1 MKKVLLTLLMS
12 VAAIGGSASTPLWL
26 SDVKISPD
34 GSEIVFCYKGD
45 IYKVSASGGSAVQ
58 LTSRDSYEC
67 EPVWSPDGKK
77 IAFASDR
84 NGNFDLFVMPSS
96 GGAAKRITFDS
107 ASELPSTFS
116 PDGKYVYFSATIQDP
131 VASVS
136 FPTTRQPEL
145 YKVPVDGGRSV
156 QVLATPAEKVA
167 FDKTGDTFLYQD
179 QKGFENEW
187 RKHHTSSIT
196 RDVWMYDT
204 KTGKHTNL
212 TSHAGEDRNPVYS
225 PDGKDVYFL
234 SERNGGSFNVYRMA
248 VSQPA
253 EVKAVTKFKTH
264 PVRFL
269 SVAGN
274 GMLCYAY
281 DGEIYTQNGVS
292 ASPRKVKIDLVCDD
306 DSRYI
311 DRTYTSGLNAASVS
325 PDGKQVAF
333 IVRGEVF
340 VTSVE
345 YPTTKRIT
353 ETPEAEKS
361 VTWADNRTIAYASE
375 RGGKWGLYKATIA
388 REEDLNFP
396 NATIVNEEALIPS
409 DKVERAYPQFS
420 PDGKELAFI
429 EDRNRLMV
437 LNLKTKK
444 VRQVTDGSYWM
455 RRTGAFD
462 YSWSPDGKW
471 FALEV
476 INNGHDPYSN
486 IAIVSADGGEVIN
499 ITNNGY
505 FNSTPQWVLDGN
517 AVMFITD
524 RYGMRSHAS
533 WGSLSDVMLVF
544 MNQDAYDKY
553 NLSKEDYELRKELD
567 EEREKKAKKEKKED
581 KKDNKKTD
589 KKEDKKADDKKE
601 DSVKPIV
608 VELAGIEDRLVRVT
622 PNSSEISHALI
633 TKDGK
638 SLYYLSE
645 FEDGYDLWKMDLR
658 KKETKIVQ
666 KLGAG
671 PGLLVQDFKGK
682 NIFLF
687 TSRSVKK
694 IDSSSDKATVV
705 TYNAKMRIDLAAER
719 EYMFNHICLQEKEC
733 FYNTNMHGVDWEAMC
748 KAYRKFLPHINNN
761 YDFSKMVSELLG
773 ELNVSHTGCGY
784 RAPGGGD
791 RTLNLGLI
799 YDLTYTGKGLK
810 VDEVVEKG
818 PFDYAKS
825 KVKPGVI
832 VEKINGEEIGDKDD
846 VASHFT
852 NLQSRKN
859 LVSLYDPATG
869 ERWDEVVVPISA
881 GAMRELLYKRW
892 VKRCAAEVDRL
903 SGGRLAYVHI
913 ESMDD
918 ESFRTIYGDLL
929 GKYYK
934 KEGVVIDTRWNGG
947 GRLHEDIEVLFSGKK
962 YFTQVVRGK
971 ESCDMPSRRWNKP
984 SIMVQCEANYSNAHG
999 TPWVYKHCGIG
1010 RLVGMPVP
1018 GTMTSVSW
1026 ETLIDP
1032 TLYFGIP
1039 VIGYRLPDGSYL
1051 ENSQLE
1057 PDVKVSNSPETIV
1070 KGEDTQLRVAVE
1082 QLLREIDGK

>member
-45 IYKVSASGGSAVQ
+45 IFKVSASGGSAVQ

-84 NGNFDLFVMPSS
+84 YGNFDLFVMPSS

-292 ASPRKVKIDLVCDD
+292 SSTRKVKIDLVCDD

-353 ETPEAEKS
+353 ETP
-361 VTWADNRTIAYASE
+361 
-375 RGGKWGLYKATIA
+375 
-388 REEDLNFP
+388 
-396 NATIVNEEALIPS
+396 
-409 DKVERAYPQFS
+409 
-420 PDGKELAFI
+420 
-429 EDRNRLMV
+429 
-437 LNLKTKK
+437 
-444 VRQVTDGSYWM
+444 
-455 RRTGAFD
+455 
-462 YSWSPDGKW
+462 
-471 FALEV
+471 
-476 INNGHDPYSN
+476 
-486 IAIVSADGGEVIN
+486 
-499 ITNNGY
+499 
-505 FNSTPQWVLDGN
+505 
-517 AVMFITD
+517 
-524 RYGMRSHAS
+524 
-533 WGSLSDVMLVF
+533 
-544 MNQDAYDKY
+544 
-553 NLSKEDYELRKELD
+553 
-567 EEREKKAKKEKKED
+567 
-581 KKDNKKTD
+581 
-589 KKEDKKADDKKE
+589 
-601 DSVKPIV
+601 
-608 VELAGIEDRLVRVT
+608 
-622 PNSSEISHALI
+622 
-633 TKDGK
+633 
-638 SLYYLSE
+638 
-645 FEDGYDLWKMDLR
+645 
-658 KKETKIVQ
+658 
-666 KLGAG
+666 
-671 PGLLVQDFKGK
+671 
-682 NIFLF
+682 
-687 TSRSVKK
+687 
-694 IDSSSDKATVV
+694 
-705 TYNAKMRIDLAAER
+705 
-719 EYMFNHICLQEKEC
+719 
-733 FYNTNMHGVDWEAMC
+733 
-748 KAYRKFLPHINNN
+748 
-761 YDFSKMVSELLG
+761 
-773 ELNVSHTGCGY
+773 
-784 RAPGGGD
+784 
-791 RTLNLGLI
+791 
-799 YDLTYTGKGLK
+799 
-810 VDEVVEKG
+810 
-818 PFDYAKS
+818 
-825 KVKPGVI
+825 
-832 VEKINGEEIGDKDD
+832 
-846 VASHFT
+846 
-852 NLQSRKN
+852 
-859 LVSLYDPATG
+859 
-869 ERWDEVVVPISA
+869 
-881 GAMRELLYKRW
+881 
-892 VKRCAAEVDRL
+892 
-903 SGGRLAYVHI
+903 
-913 ESMDD
+913 
-918 ESFRTIYGDLL
+918 
-929 GKYYK
+929 
-934 KEGVVIDTRWNGG
+934 
-947 GRLHEDIEVLFSGKK
+947 
-962 YFTQVVRGK
+962 
-971 ESCDMPSRRWNKP
+971 
-984 SIMVQCEANYSNAHG
+984 
-999 TPWVYKHCGIG
+999 
-1010 RLVGMPVP
+1010 
-1018 GTMTSVSW
+1018 
-1026 ETLIDP
+1026 
-1032 TLYFGIP
+1032 
-1039 VIGYRLPDGSYL
+1039 
-1051 ENSQLE
+1051 
-1057 PDVKVSNSPETIV
+1057 
-1070 KGEDTQLRVAVE
+1070 
-1082 QLLREIDGK
+1082 

>member
-1 MKKVLLTLLMS
+1 MLMS

-58 LTSRDSYEC
+58 LTSRESYEC

-84 NGNFDLFVMPSS
+84 YGNFDLFVMPSS
-96 GGAAKRITFDS
+96 GGTAKRITFDS

-131 VASVS
+131 VASMS

-225 PDGKDVYFL
+225 PDGKEVYFL

-248 VSQPA
+248 VSQSA

-306 DSRYI
+306 DSRYL

-409 DKVERAYPQFS
+409 DKVERSYPQFS

-444 VRQVTDGSYWM
+444 VRQVTDGAYWM

-486 IAIVSADGGEVIN
+486 IAIVSAEGGEVVN

-567 EEREKKAKKEKKED
+567 DEREKKAKKEKKED

-658 KKETKIVQ
+658 KKDTKIVQ

-671 PGLLVQDFKGK
+671 PGLLVQDSKGK

-694 IDSSSDKATVV
+694 IDSSSDKATAV

-761 YDFSKMVSELLG
+761 YDFAKMVSELLG

-962 YFTQVVRGK
+962 YFTQVVRGT

-1057 PDVKVSNSPETIV
+1057 PDVKVANSPETIG